1 MLIYNSCLAQ
11 RDASDLLP
19 RAVTHIYPPSK
30 KAVKHIQILLFLS
43 RSNHR
48 TQQEMRVTVDAVDS
62 ETDSEASLLL
72 HFCFSRHLSIA
83 STLLLRF

>member
-19 RAVTHIYPPSK
+19 RAIYPPSK
-30 KAVKHIQILLFLS
+30 KTVKHIQILLFLS

-72 HFCFSRHLSIA
+72 HFCFSRHLRIL